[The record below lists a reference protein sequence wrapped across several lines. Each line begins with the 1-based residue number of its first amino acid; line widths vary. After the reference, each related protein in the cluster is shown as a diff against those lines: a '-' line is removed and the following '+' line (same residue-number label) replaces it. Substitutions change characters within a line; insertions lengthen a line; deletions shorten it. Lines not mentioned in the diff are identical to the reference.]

1 MLQLPLGPS
10 SFLVGDP
17 SSKAEIQ
24 KSSKVLPFSFAAFSV
39 PPARDPA
46 LQNPLTRGRILY
58 PSRSVHTGVSSP
70 NTSTRID
77 VTRKQFSQFCSFY
90 SVHRVSA
97 HDTAFVYGIAY
108 VACYF
113 SLPEILHRYETLS
126 HAVLC
131 NSKKATS
138 SYVDCLPAMAQSFRK
153 PSRATCLVHNALIG
167 ILIQQDT
174 THPEKYVQS
183 VRMYKGAS
191 T

>member
-1 MLQLPLGPS
+1 M
-10 SFLVGDP
+10 
-17 SSKAEIQ
+17 
-24 KSSKVLPFSFAAFSV
+24 
-39 PPARDPA
+39 
-46 LQNPLTRGRILY
+46 
-58 PSRSVHTGVSSP
+58 
-70 NTSTRID
+70 
-77 VTRKQFSQFCSFY
+77 
-90 SVHRVSA
+90 
-97 HDTAFVYGIAY
+97 YGIAY

-167 ILIQQDT
+167 ILIQEDT

-183 VRMYKGAS
+183 VRMYRGPPRELMALVGKWQYLITPCWVMCKTSDLNLVIFFSNPSVRSRTGKS
-191 T
+191 TLPSSFPGISVYIGITIF